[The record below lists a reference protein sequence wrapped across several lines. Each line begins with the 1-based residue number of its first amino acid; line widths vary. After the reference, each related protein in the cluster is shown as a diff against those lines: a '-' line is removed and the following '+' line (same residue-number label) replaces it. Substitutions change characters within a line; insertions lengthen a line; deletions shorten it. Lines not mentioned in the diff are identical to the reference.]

1 MKIAPLLALLT
12 LAGCS
17 AAGDP
22 YSPREGQWEVT
33 TSFVTMDGPGV
44 TPERVAQLRKSFDKP
59 MVEKT
64 CFDGKPDKV
73 GDTKMAGRCTVTRIS
88 DSGAKVDNE
97 WKCQQAGKPGDIVST
112 VHGTQG
118 PDRYDHRIST
128 ESFDPVSK
136 KTTTVVTREQGKRI
150 GECPK
155 P

>member
-1 MKIAPLLALLT
+1 MKTTAPLALLL

-22 YSPREGQWEVT
+22 YAPREGQWEVT
-33 TSFVTMDGPGV
+33 TSFVTIDGPGV
-44 TPERVAQLRKSFDKP
+44 TPERVAQLRKSFEKP
-59 MVEKT
+59 LVEKT
-64 CFDGKPDKV
+64 CFDGEPDKV

-88 DSGAKVDNE
+88 DTGAKVDNE
-97 WKCQQAGKPGDIVST
+97 WRCQQAGKPDAIST

-128 ESFDPVSK
+128 DSFDAQNK
-136 KTTTVVTREQGKRI
+136 GTMTVVTREQGRRI

-155 P
+155 S